1 MTTLIRDSLYI
12 GESPWDETCAAVGS
26 DMYPVNAR
34 NECQRFIN
42 QIRNHYGSEPQGAR
56 LYIKS
61 NPHDFGSYLS
71 VECEFIWNPMAEFS
85 DEEEEWTP
93 SQEYAFAIEGDDLKV
108 LQNWDSDE

>member
-1 MTTLIRDSLYI
+1 MTTLIKDSMYI
-12 GESPWDETCAAVGS
+12 GESPWDETCVQVGS

-34 NECQRFIN
+34 KECQRFID
-42 QIRNHYGSEPQGAR
+42 QIRRHYGDEPQGAR

-71 VECEFIWNPMAEFS
+71 VECAFEWDPS
-85 DEEEEWTP
+85 DMEDDLTP
-93 SQEYAFAIEGDDLKV
+93 SFDYCLAIEGDDKGV

>member
-1 MTTLIRDSLYI
+1 MATLIKDSLYI
-12 GESPWDETCAAVGS
+12 GESPWDESCAQLGT

-34 NECQRFIN
+34 KECQRFIE
-42 QIRNHYGSEPQGAR
+42 QIRRHYGPEPEGAR

-71 VECEFIWNPMAEFS
+71 VECTFTWDPS
-85 DEEEEWTP
+85 DMDEDWTP
-93 SQEYAFAIEGDDLKV
+93 SQVYAFDIEGDELRC

>member
-1 MTTLIRDSLYI
+1 MATLIKDSLYI
-12 GESPWDETCAAVGS
+12 GESPWDESCAQVGS

-34 NECQRFIN
+34 KECARFID
-42 QIRNHYGSEPQGAR
+42 QIRNHYGSEPEGAR

-71 VECEFIWNPMAEFS
+71 VECTFTWDPSAEG
-85 DEEEEWTP
+85 DDPEDWTP
-93 SQEYAFAIEGDDLKV
+93 SQEYAFSIEGDELSK

>member
-1 MTTLIRDSLYI
+1 MATLIKDSLYI

-26 DMYPVNAR
+26 DTYTVNAR
-34 NECQRFIN
+34 KECQRFIE
-42 QIRNHYGSEPQGAR
+42 QIRRHYGSEPEGAR

-71 VECEFIWNPMAEFS
+71 VECDFTWDPS
-85 DEEEEWTP
+85 DTDEDWTP
-93 SQEYAFAIEGDDLKV
+93 SQVYAFDIEGDELRV